1 MSSDEGKP
9 EKRERAG
16 ERTSDPERDPAY
28 TRRQILG
35 AAAAGVVTVAGAG
48 FLYDRNRGGRP
59 LGREERLRRVPDHRL
74 TGTERAAKMAIA
86 RGPSPAENARRA
98 IEALGGMQA
107 FVGKGERV
115 AIKPNV
121 GWNRLPE
128 QAANTDPE
136 VVAAVVREVKAA
148 GASEIWVFD
157 VPVNNA
163 ERCFARSGIA
173 EAARAAGASVLLPDS
188 NDFRHVQVG
197 GVTLRTA
204 QVFRALLEA
213 DRVINL
219 PVAKHH
225 GLTGATLAMK
235 NWYGVLGGHRA
246 VLHQDI
252 HRSVVDLAA
261 MVKPTLTVL
270 DGTRV
275 LMANGPSG
283 GSLDDVKR
291 MDVVAAGSDEVAID
305 AFGVTLL
312 GRKPEEI
319 AFIGLAE
326 KKGLGTADYRSL
338 DPVEMGS

>member
-1 MSSDEGKP
+1 MSWDNHRRAAGKSP
-9 EKRERAG
+9 GNRA
-16 ERTSDPERDPAY
+16 SDPAPAPAY
-28 TRRQILG
+28 TRRQVLRT
-35 AAAAGVVTVAGAG
+35 AAAAAATVAGTV
-48 FLYDRNRGGRP
+48 FLYDRDRGRRP
-59 LGREERLRRVPDHRL
+59 LGRDERLRRVPDHRVK
-74 TGTERAAKMAIA
+74 RAGGAVKMVIA
-86 RGPSPAENARRA
+86 RGPKPAENARRA
-98 IEALGGMQA
+98 LEALGGMSA
-107 FVGKGERV
+107 FVRKGESV

-136 VVAAVVREVKAA
+136 VVAAVVRAVKAA
-148 GASEIWVFD
+148 GASRIWVFD
-157 VPVNNA
+157 VSVNNA
-163 ERCFARSGIA
+163 ERCFARSGIG
-173 EAARAAGASVLLPDS
+173 EAARAAGATVLLPDS
-188 NDFRHVQVG
+188 NDFRHVRVG

-204 QVFRALLEA
+204 RVFRALLEA

-246 VLHQDI
+246 LLHQDI
-252 HRSVVDLAA
+252 HRSVVDLAV

-283 GSLDDVKR
+283 GSLDDVKQ
-291 MDVVAAGSDEVAID
+291 MNVVAASSDEVAID
-305 AFGVTLL
+305 AFGATLL
-312 GRKPEEI
+312 DRRPEEI

-326 KKGLGTADYRSL
+326 QKGLGTADYRSL